1 MAEQNPIFTTIGK
14 KTDRIPVE
22 ISYKILELFSGG
34 LYSSPTKAIEEL
46 VANSFDAFANWAH
59 VLISKDLDKEN
70 AIVAVID
77 DGDSMDVDGLRDL
90 WKIGESKKV
99 DAHKQGKLKRLPIGK
114 FGIGKLATWVLAR
127 QLTHICKQNGN
138 YFAVTMFYSTLDS
151 NKTAQSSK
159 LNLDVRSLSEDEAKQ
174 ALQVLTESNFDLSVL
189 FSKKVDTWTATLLSN
204 LKPMVK
210 DLKIG
215 RLEWVLSTAMPIR
228 PDFRCF
234 LNGKEIQP
242 AKLDM
247 DPINKWVI
255 GKDDKVAKNLK
266 LPSDKDTKLPIEQ
279 HYGVI
284 LPRLGRITGYAEVY
298 ENTLTGGKSAEWGRS
313 HGFFVM
319 VMGRLINVQDELF
332 GSNPLSHK
340 TFNRFRL
347 VVNCDGLNDF
357 LLSSRE
363 GIAEKDATIELRR
376 YLTGKFN
383 EVASWYENWIV
394 QESDKKLLS
403 VRLGKIPQGFL
414 KRPIVEMVARAVQ
427 GQIPFP
433 RLTRIPTGLTK
444 EENEVFIE
452 QLIESAA
459 LDSQKEFVNDIVFE
473 ALGIESPI
481 AIFDSLNN
489 NIVINSLHP
498 FYVNYQDYF
507 KNPEP
512 FQVLGVAEIL
522 TEAHLYNLDMRPE
535 DVNDVLSK
543 RDNFLRELV
552 YSSDRLSAPLVA
564 QMLRDAAGDDVGL
577 ENALAKGFRS
587 LGFDVLPL
595 GLAGKPDGLAT
606 ANLGVRQDAHGVAS
620 YSIAYDAKSTKNDRV
635 QTSNVNIAGIAR
647 HRRDYNAD
655 FAVVVGKQF
664 SDKKEE
670 NSAVVKEARMQGKIT
685 LIEVEDFALLIETA
699 STKRLGLNRL
709 RELFETCCSPSES
722 RKWIKDFIEESVSV
736 PPIPEI
742 LYAIYEMQSSTKESV
757 QIADIKWQN
766 DKLKKLEKKEI
777 QEWLQSI
784 AALVPE
790 YISVHGDIVELQM
803 HPDKV
808 LSEIGLTLRQEMPSP
823 TRDALL
829 KSLGKFDSKKN

>member
-1 MAEQNPIFTTIGK
+1 MAEQKPIFTTIGK
-14 KTDRIPVE
+14 KTDEIPVE

-46 VANSFDAFANWAH
+46 VANSFDAFANWVH
-59 VLISKDLDKEN
+59 VLISRDIDSEE
-70 AIVAVID
+70 AIIAVID
-77 DGDSMDVDGLRDL
+77 DGESMDLEGLKDL
-90 WKIGESKKV
+90 WLIGESKKV
-99 DAHKQGKLKRLPIGK
+99 DQLATGKTKRLPIGK
-114 FGIGKLATWVLAR
+114 FGIGKLATWVLSR
-127 QLTHICKQNGN
+127 QLTYICKQKNN
-138 YFAVTMFYSTLDS
+138 YIAVTMFYSVLDE
-151 NKTAQSSK
+151 NQTAKPSK
-159 LNLDVRSLSEDEAKQ
+159 LNLDVRTLTKEE
-174 ALQVLTESNFDLSVL
+174 ALQSLKVLGDSNFNLNILTDNKIPS
-189 FSKKVDTWTATLLSN
+189 WTVTILSN
-204 LKPMVK
+204 LKTMVK
-210 DLKIG
+210 DLQLG

-234 LNGKEIQP
+234 LNGKEIYSS
-242 AKLDM
+242 KLGI
-247 DPINKWVI
+247 DPLKKWII
-255 GKDDKVAKNLK
+255 GKDDKVAENLK
-266 LPSDKDTKLPIEQ
+266 WPSNKDTKLPNEQ
-279 HYGVI
+279 KFGVT
-284 LPRLGRITGYAEVY
+284 LPQLGRITGYAEVY
-298 ENTLTGGKSAEWGRS
+298 ENTLTSGKSAEWGRS

-347 VVNCDGLNDF
+347 IVHCDGLNNF

-363 GIAEKDATIELRR
+363 GIAEKNATHELKR

-383 EVASWYENWIV
+383 EVATWYENWLS

-414 KRPIVEMVARAVQ
+414 KRPIVDMVARAMQ
-427 GQIPFP
+427 GQIPYP

-444 EENEVFIE
+444 KENEKFVE
-452 QLIESAA
+452 QLINAAA
-459 LDSQKEFVNDIVFE
+459 LDSEKEFVKDIVFE
-473 ALGIESPI
+473 ALGIDSPI

-498 FYVNYQDYF
+498 FYVNYQDFF

-512 FQVLGVAEIL
+512 FQVLGIAEIL
-522 TEAHLYNLDMRPE
+522 TEAHLYNINMSPE
-535 DVNDVLSK
+535 DVNDILSK
-543 RDNFLRELV
+543 KDNFLRELV

-577 ENALAKGFRS
+577 ENALAKSFRS
-587 LGFDVLPL
+587 LGFDVVPL

-606 ANLGVRQDAHGVAS
+606 ANLGIRQDAQGIAK

-635 QTSNVNIAGIAR
+635 QTGNVNIAGIAR
-647 HRRDYNAD
+647 HRKDYQAD
-655 FAVVVGKQF
+655 YAVVVGKQF

-685 LIEVEDFALLIETA
+685 LIEIEDFALLIETA
-699 STKRLGLNRL
+699 STKRLGLYKL

-722 RKWIKDFIEESVSV
+722 RKWITDFVNESVPV

-742 LYAIYEMQSSTKESV
+742 LHAIYEMQSSTKESV
-757 QIADIKWQN
+757 QIADIKWQSE
-766 DKLKKLEKKEI
+766 KLKKLEKKEI
-777 QEWLQSI
+777 QAWLQSI

-790 YISVHGDIVELQM
+790 YISVHSDIVELQM
-803 HPDKV
+803 HPDRV
-808 LSEIGLTLRQEMPSP
+808 LSEIGLTLRQEASSP

-829 KSLGKFDSKKN
+829 KSLGKFDKKKK